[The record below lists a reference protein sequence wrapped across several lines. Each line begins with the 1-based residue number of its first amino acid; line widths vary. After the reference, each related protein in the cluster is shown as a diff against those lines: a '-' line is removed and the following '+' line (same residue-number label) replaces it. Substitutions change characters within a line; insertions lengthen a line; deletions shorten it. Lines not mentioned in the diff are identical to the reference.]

1 MINCWM
7 IWVKIPFY
15 IYINMKKEKIES
27 AVYMIT
33 VAVICSLYFFYRFGA
48 FALTFPCELLS
59 DGFTAF
65 NCVMAII
72 TYFLIAWLVGCI
84 IMSTCVVVCEIPCFI
99 FHFNAPRK
107 DEATEN
113 AFNKMFRYSI
123 IGTVIVM
130 ALSFVYLPSFFDKSD
145 GENSETTGSVS
156 NDEVEEYRAVDIG
169 SANEYSFDLPDGTIE
184 KASEDKKEETVY
196 ITPTGSKYHKTKC
209 GSGTYYLIDKQEAI
223 DKGYEPCAKCWK

>member
-1 MINCWM
+1 
-7 IWVKIPFY
+7 
-15 IYINMKKEKIES
+15 
-27 AVYMIT
+27 
-33 VAVICSLYFFYRFGA
+33 
-48 FALTFPCELLS
+48 
-59 DGFTAF
+59 
-65 NCVMAII
+65 MAII

-130 ALSFVYLPSFFDKSD
+130 ALSFVYLPSFFHKSD

-156 NDEVEEYRAVDIG
+156 NDEVEEYGIVDIG